1 MRRFSLWLRGQP
13 FVADALLAGG
23 LFVIEILVFVSSAD
37 GLNGPLFLAFS
48 VVLTVPVAWRRRFPR
63 SVAAVALVSTFVA
76 DVWGAMVGDTSNGHP
91 AALALPIMLYTL
103 VAYVGRAQGAVYAAG
118 VAAYSVSSLLLFHQ
132 PLFTTLLF
140 SALLYALSWVAAE
153 FLGARRAYD
162 EAMEAR
168 LIVAEYD
175 RDRRAEEAVLMERTR
190 IARELHDVV
199 AHGVSVMVVQADGAS
214 YAIRRNPERA
224 EQAVANISA
233 TGRQALA
240 ELRRTVAL
248 LRTTPD
254 ADDMPEYGRSGPRR
268 GNDESSRPE
277 RRVGTDGQ
285 SRRHQ
290 PGDQSR
296 RPPTRPGIADERSSA
311 RRPCP
316 ASRRAGRTRSRHRH
330 RRNLRQRHRQCGATD
345 RWRRTR
351 TGGDAG
357 ASRGVAGH
365 VAGRSNTP
373 GLMARA
379 GETADRVGVRL
390 CRCRSPLSSWTTR
403 N

>member
-1 MRRFSLWLRGQP
+1 
-13 FVADALLAGG
+13 
-23 LFVIEILVFVSSAD
+23 
-37 GLNGPLFLAFS
+37 LFLAFS

-254 ADDMPEYGRSGPRR
+254 ADDMPEYGTAGLARVVEMMSRAGLNVELEQTGNLDDISPAISLGVHRLVQESLTNVLRHAGHAPRAVV
-268 GNDESSRPE
+268 
-277 RRVGTDGQ
+277 RVAREADTVTVEISDNGTG
-285 SRRHQ
+285 SAA
-290 PGDQSR
+290 
-296 RPPTRPGIADERSSA
+296 PPTGGGGHGLVGMRERVA
-311 RRPCP
+311 VLQGTLQV
-316 ASRRAGRTRSRHRH
+316 GRTPQGSWLVR
-330 RRNLRQRHRQCGATD
+330 
-345 RWRRTR
+345 
-351 TGGDAG
+351 
-357 ASRGVAGH
+357 
-365 VAGRSNTP
+365 
-373 GLMARA
+373 ARLPI
-379 GETADRVGVRL
+379 E
-390 CRCRSPLSSWTTR
+390 
-403 N
+403 

>member
-37 GLNGPLFLAFS
+37 GLNGPLFLTFS

-254 ADDMPEYGRSGPRR
+254 ADDMPEYGTAGLARVVEMMSRAGLNVELEQTGNLDDISPAISLGVHRLVQESLTNVLRHAGHAPRAVVR
-268 GNDESSRPE
+268 VAREADTVTVEISDNGTGNAA
-277 RRVGTDGQ
+277 
-285 SRRHQ
+285 
-290 PGDQSR
+290 
-296 RPPTRPGIADERSSA
+296 PPTGGGGHGLVGMRERVAVLQGTLQVGRIPQGSWLVRA
-311 RRPCP
+311 RLPI
-316 ASRRAGRTRSRHRH
+316 
-330 RRNLRQRHRQCGATD
+330 
-345 RWRRTR
+345 
-351 TGGDAG
+351 
-357 ASRGVAGH
+357 
-365 VAGRSNTP
+365 
-373 GLMARA
+373 
-379 GETADRVGVRL
+379 E
-390 CRCRSPLSSWTTR
+390 
-403 N
+403 

>member
-37 GLNGPLFLAFS
+37 GLNGPLFLTFS

-254 ADDMPEYGRSGPRR
+254 ADDMPEYGTAGLARVVEMMSRAGLNVELEQTGNLDDISPAISLGVHRLVQESLTNVLRHAGHAPRAVVR
-268 GNDESSRPE
+268 VAREADTVTVEISDNGTGNAA
-277 RRVGTDGQ
+277 
-285 SRRHQ
+285 
-290 PGDQSR
+290 
-296 RPPTRPGIADERSSA
+296 PPTGGGGHGLVGMRERVA
-311 RRPCP
+311 VLQGTLQV
-316 ASRRAGRTRSRHRH
+316 GRTPQGSWLVR
-330 RRNLRQRHRQCGATD
+330 
-345 RWRRTR
+345 
-351 TGGDAG
+351 
-357 ASRGVAGH
+357 
-365 VAGRSNTP
+365 
-373 GLMARA
+373 ARLPI
-379 GETADRVGVRL
+379 E
-390 CRCRSPLSSWTTR
+390 
-403 N
+403 

>member
-254 ADDMPEYGRSGPRR
+254 ADDMPEYGTAGLARVVEMMSRAGLNVELEQTGNLDDISPAISLGVHRLVQESLTNVLRHAGHAPRAVV
-268 GNDESSRPE
+268 
-277 RRVGTDGQ
+277 RVAREADTVTVEISDNGTG
-285 SRRHQ
+285 SAA
-290 PGDQSR
+290 
-296 RPPTRPGIADERSSA
+296 PPTGGGGHGLVGMRERVA
-311 RRPCP
+311 VLQGTLQV
-316 ASRRAGRTRSRHRH
+316 GRTPQGFWLVR
-330 RRNLRQRHRQCGATD
+330 
-345 RWRRTR
+345 
-351 TGGDAG
+351 
-357 ASRGVAGH
+357 
-365 VAGRSNTP
+365 
-373 GLMARA
+373 ARLPT
-379 GETADRVGVRL
+379 E
-390 CRCRSPLSSWTTR
+390 
-403 N
+403 

>member
-37 GLNGPLFLAFS
+37 GPNGPLFLAFS

-254 ADDMPEYGRSGPRR
+254 ADDMPEYGTAGLARVVEMMSRAGLNVELEQTGNLDDISPAISLGVHRLVQESLTNVLRHAGHAPRAVV
-268 GNDESSRPE
+268 
-277 RRVGTDGQ
+277 RVAREADTVTVEISDNGTG
-285 SRRHQ
+285 SAA
-290 PGDQSR
+290 
-296 RPPTRPGIADERSSA
+296 PPTGGGGHGLVGMRERVA
-311 RRPCP
+311 VLQGTLQV
-316 ASRRAGRTRSRHRH
+316 GRTPQGSWLVR
-330 RRNLRQRHRQCGATD
+330 
-345 RWRRTR
+345 
-351 TGGDAG
+351 
-357 ASRGVAGH
+357 
-365 VAGRSNTP
+365 
-373 GLMARA
+373 ARLPI
-379 GETADRVGVRL
+379 E
-390 CRCRSPLSSWTTR
+390 
-403 N
+403 

>member
-168 LIVAEYD
+168 LIVAEHD

-254 ADDMPEYGRSGPRR
+254 ADDMPEYGTAGLARVVEMMSRAGLNVELEQTGNLDDISPAISLGVHRLVQESLTNVLRHAGHAPRAVV
-268 GNDESSRPE
+268 
-277 RRVGTDGQ
+277 RVAREADTVTVEISDNGTG
-285 SRRHQ
+285 SAA
-290 PGDQSR
+290 
-296 RPPTRPGIADERSSA
+296 PPTGGGGHGLVGMRERVA
-311 RRPCP
+311 VLQGTLQV
-316 ASRRAGRTRSRHRH
+316 GRTPQGSWLVR
-330 RRNLRQRHRQCGATD
+330 
-345 RWRRTR
+345 
-351 TGGDAG
+351 
-357 ASRGVAGH
+357 
-365 VAGRSNTP
+365 
-373 GLMARA
+373 ARLPI
-379 GETADRVGVRL
+379 E
-390 CRCRSPLSSWTTR
+390 
-403 N
+403 

>member
-13 FVADALLAGG
+13 FVADALLASG

-254 ADDMPEYGRSGPRR
+254 ADDMPEYGTAGLARVVEMMSRAGLNVELEQTGNLDDISPAISLGVHRLVQESLTNVLRHSGHAPRAVV
-268 GNDESSRPE
+268 
-277 RRVGTDGQ
+277 RVAREADTVTVEISDNGTG
-285 SRRHQ
+285 SAA
-290 PGDQSR
+290 
-296 RPPTRPGIADERSSA
+296 PPTRGGGHGLVGMRERVA
-311 RRPCP
+311 VLQGTLQV
-316 ASRRAGRTRSRHRH
+316 GRTPQGSWLVR
-330 RRNLRQRHRQCGATD
+330 
-345 RWRRTR
+345 
-351 TGGDAG
+351 
-357 ASRGVAGH
+357 
-365 VAGRSNTP
+365 
-373 GLMARA
+373 ARLPI
-379 GETADRVGVRL
+379 E
-390 CRCRSPLSSWTTR
+390 
-403 N
+403 

>member
-76 DVWGAMVGDTSNGHP
+76 DVWGVMVGDTSNGHP

-254 ADDMPEYGRSGPRR
+254 ADDMPEYGTAGLARVVEMMSRAGLNVELEQTGNLDDISPAISLGVHRLVQESLTNVLRHAGHAPRAVV
-268 GNDESSRPE
+268 
-277 RRVGTDGQ
+277 RVAREADTVTVEISDNGTG
-285 SRRHQ
+285 SAA
-290 PGDQSR
+290 
-296 RPPTRPGIADERSSA
+296 PPTGGGGHGLVGMRERVA
-311 RRPCP
+311 VLQGTLQV
-316 ASRRAGRTRSRHRH
+316 GRTPQGSWLVR
-330 RRNLRQRHRQCGATD
+330 
-345 RWRRTR
+345 
-351 TGGDAG
+351 
-357 ASRGVAGH
+357 
-365 VAGRSNTP
+365 
-373 GLMARA
+373 ARLPI
-379 GETADRVGVRL
+379 E
-390 CRCRSPLSSWTTR
+390 
-403 N
+403 

>member
-48 VVLTVPVAWRRRFPR
+48 VVLTVPIAWRRRFPR

-103 VAYVGRAQGAVYAAG
+103 VAYVGRAQGAIYAAG

-254 ADDMPEYGRSGPRR
+254 ADDMPEYGTAGLARVVEMMSRAGLNVELEQTGNLDDISPAISLGVHRLVQESLTNVLRHAGHAPRAVV
-268 GNDESSRPE
+268 
-277 RRVGTDGQ
+277 RVAREADTVTVEISDNGTG
-285 SRRHQ
+285 SAA
-290 PGDQSR
+290 
-296 RPPTRPGIADERSSA
+296 PPTGGGGHGLVGMRERVA
-311 RRPCP
+311 VLQGTLQV
-316 ASRRAGRTRSRHRH
+316 GRTPQGSWLVR
-330 RRNLRQRHRQCGATD
+330 
-345 RWRRTR
+345 
-351 TGGDAG
+351 
-357 ASRGVAGH
+357 
-365 VAGRSNTP
+365 
-373 GLMARA
+373 ARLPI
-379 GETADRVGVRL
+379 E
-390 CRCRSPLSSWTTR
+390 
-403 N
+403 

>member
-13 FVADALLAGG
+13 FVADALLASG

-37 GLNGPLFLAFS
+37 GLNGTLFLAFS

-254 ADDMPEYGRSGPRR
+254 ADDMPEYGTAGLARVVEMMSRAGLNVELEQTGNLDDISPAISLGVHRLVQESLTNVLRHAGHAPRAVV
-268 GNDESSRPE
+268 
-277 RRVGTDGQ
+277 RVAREADTVTVEISDNGTG
-285 SRRHQ
+285 SAA
-290 PGDQSR
+290 
-296 RPPTRPGIADERSSA
+296 PPTRGGGHGLVGMRERVA
-311 RRPCP
+311 VLQGTLQV
-316 ASRRAGRTRSRHRH
+316 GRTPQGSWLVR
-330 RRNLRQRHRQCGATD
+330 
-345 RWRRTR
+345 
-351 TGGDAG
+351 
-357 ASRGVAGH
+357 
-365 VAGRSNTP
+365 
-373 GLMARA
+373 ARLPI
-379 GETADRVGVRL
+379 E
-390 CRCRSPLSSWTTR
+390 
-403 N
+403 

>member
-175 RDRRAEEAVLMERTR
+175 RDRRAEEAVLMERTC

-254 ADDMPEYGRSGPRR
+254 ADDMPEYGTAGLARVVEMMSRAGLNVELEQTGNLDDISPAISLGVHRLVQESLTNVLRHAGHAPRAVV
-268 GNDESSRPE
+268 
-277 RRVGTDGQ
+277 RVAREADTVTVEISDNGTG
-285 SRRHQ
+285 SAA
-290 PGDQSR
+290 
-296 RPPTRPGIADERSSA
+296 PPTGGGGHGLVGMRERVA
-311 RRPCP
+311 VLQGTLQV
-316 ASRRAGRTRSRHRH
+316 GRTPQGSWLVR
-330 RRNLRQRHRQCGATD
+330 
-345 RWRRTR
+345 
-351 TGGDAG
+351 
-357 ASRGVAGH
+357 
-365 VAGRSNTP
+365 
-373 GLMARA
+373 ARLPI
-379 GETADRVGVRL
+379 E
-390 CRCRSPLSSWTTR
+390 
-403 N
+403 

>member
-224 EQAVANISA
+224 EQAVAHISA

-254 ADDMPEYGRSGPRR
+254 ADDMPEYGTAGLARVVEMMSRAGLNVELEQTGNLDDISPAISLGVHRLVQESLTNVLRHAGHAPRAVV
-268 GNDESSRPE
+268 
-277 RRVGTDGQ
+277 RVAREADTVTVEISDNGTG
-285 SRRHQ
+285 SAA
-290 PGDQSR
+290 
-296 RPPTRPGIADERSSA
+296 PPTGGGGHGLVGMRERVA
-311 RRPCP
+311 VLQGTLQV
-316 ASRRAGRTRSRHRH
+316 GRTAQGSWLVR
-330 RRNLRQRHRQCGATD
+330 
-345 RWRRTR
+345 
-351 TGGDAG
+351 
-357 ASRGVAGH
+357 
-365 VAGRSNTP
+365 
-373 GLMARA
+373 ARLPI
-379 GETADRVGVRL
+379 E
-390 CRCRSPLSSWTTR
+390 
-403 N
+403 

>member
-254 ADDMPEYGRSGPRR
+254 ADDMPEYGTAGLARVVEMMSRAGLNVELEQTGNLDDISPAISLGVHRLVQESLTNVLRHAGHAPRAVV
-268 GNDESSRPE
+268 
-277 RRVGTDGQ
+277 RVAREADTVTVEISDNGTG
-285 SRRHQ
+285 SAA
-290 PGDQSR
+290 
-296 RPPTRPGIADERSSA
+296 PPTGGGGHGLVGMRER
-311 RRPCP
+311 
-316 ASRRAGRTRSRHRH
+316 
-330 RRNLRQRHRQCGATD
+330 
-345 RWRRTR
+345 
-351 TGGDAG
+351 
-357 ASRGVAGH
+357 VAVLQG
-365 VAGRSNTP
+365 T
-373 GLMARA
+373 
-379 GETADRVGVRL
+379 
-390 CRCRSPLSSWTTR
+390 
-403 N
+403 

>member
-13 FVADALLAGG
+13 FVADALLASG

-254 ADDMPEYGRSGPRR
+254 ADDMPEYGTAGLARVVEMMSRAGLNVELEQTGNLDDISPAISLGVHRLVQESLTNVLRHAGHAPRAVV
-268 GNDESSRPE
+268 
-277 RRVGTDGQ
+277 RVAREADTVTVEISDNGTG
-285 SRRHQ
+285 SAA
-290 PGDQSR
+290 
-296 RPPTRPGIADERSSA
+296 PPTRGGGHGLVGMRERVA
-311 RRPCP
+311 VLQGTLQV
-316 ASRRAGRTRSRHRH
+316 GRTPQGSWLVR
-330 RRNLRQRHRQCGATD
+330 
-345 RWRRTR
+345 
-351 TGGDAG
+351 
-357 ASRGVAGH
+357 
-365 VAGRSNTP
+365 
-373 GLMARA
+373 ARLPI
-379 GETADRVGVRL
+379 E
-390 CRCRSPLSSWTTR
+390 
-403 N
+403 

>member
-63 SVAAVALVSTFVA
+63 SVAAAALVSTFVA

-254 ADDMPEYGRSGPRR
+254 ADDMPEYGTAGLARVVEMMSRAGLNVELEQTGNLDDISPAISLGVHRLVQESLTNVLRHAGHAPRAVV
-268 GNDESSRPE
+268 
-277 RRVGTDGQ
+277 RVAREADTVTVEISDNGTG
-285 SRRHQ
+285 SAA
-290 PGDQSR
+290 
-296 RPPTRPGIADERSSA
+296 PPTRGGGHGLVGMRERVA
-311 RRPCP
+311 VLQGTLQV
-316 ASRRAGRTRSRHRH
+316 GRTPQGSWLVR
-330 RRNLRQRHRQCGATD
+330 
-345 RWRRTR
+345 
-351 TGGDAG
+351 
-357 ASRGVAGH
+357 
-365 VAGRSNTP
+365 
-373 GLMARA
+373 ARLPI
-379 GETADRVGVRL
+379 E
-390 CRCRSPLSSWTTR
+390 
-403 N
+403 

>member
-37 GLNGPLFLAFS
+37 GLNGPLFLTFA

-103 VAYVGRAQGAVYAAG
+103 VAYVGRAEGAIYAAG
-118 VAAYSVSSLLLFHQ
+118 VAAYSVSSLLLFDQ

-254 ADDMPEYGRSGPRR
+254 ADDMPEYGTAGLARVVEMMSRAGLNVELEQTGNLDDISPAISLGVHRLVQESLTNVLRHAGHAPRAVV
-268 GNDESSRPE
+268 
-277 RRVGTDGQ
+277 RVAREADTVTVEISDNGTG
-285 SRRHQ
+285 SAA
-290 PGDQSR
+290 
-296 RPPTRPGIADERSSA
+296 PPTGGGGHGLVGMRERVA
-311 RRPCP
+311 VLQGTLQV
-316 ASRRAGRTRSRHRH
+316 GRTPQGSWLVR
-330 RRNLRQRHRQCGATD
+330 
-345 RWRRTR
+345 
-351 TGGDAG
+351 
-357 ASRGVAGH
+357 
-365 VAGRSNTP
+365 
-373 GLMARA
+373 ARLPI
-379 GETADRVGVRL
+379 E
-390 CRCRSPLSSWTTR
+390 
-403 N
+403 

>member
-254 ADDMPEYGRSGPRR
+254 ADDMPEYGTAGLARVVEMMSRAGLNVELEQTGNLDDISPAISLGVHRLVQESLTNVLRHAGHAPRAVV
-268 GNDESSRPE
+268 
-277 RRVGTDGQ
+277 RVAREADTVTVEISDNGTG
-285 SRRHQ
+285 SAA
-290 PGDQSR
+290 
-296 RPPTRPGIADERSSA
+296 PPTGGGGHGLVGMRERVA
-311 RRPCP
+311 VLQGTLQV
-316 ASRRAGRTRSRHRH
+316 GRTAQGSWLVR
-330 RRNLRQRHRQCGATD
+330 
-345 RWRRTR
+345 
-351 TGGDAG
+351 
-357 ASRGVAGH
+357 
-365 VAGRSNTP
+365 
-373 GLMARA
+373 ARLPI
-379 GETADRVGVRL
+379 E
-390 CRCRSPLSSWTTR
+390 
-403 N
+403 